1 VSEVGVN
8 EIAVEDQVRSRS
20 RIASAV
26 MLISSLAW
34 RKPGV
39 GLVTAGCRA
48 PTDTQPGSWLWRRT
62 RSGA

>member
-48 PTDTQPGSWLWRRT
+48 LASSR
-62 RSGA
+62 